1 MKKLYTIFTLILA
14 FASCVP
20 PGKLND
26 ALEANTKLEIKYDS
40 FYQSHKDTVAVIAN
54 SISNLKVTVKGLSD
68 SVNFYREIAMRP
80 VELTKGDIL
89 FNKIVK
95 AGVLS
100 ESDLGKIDL
109 TERNGNLEGSKFLTA
124 LKNDVKTITGA
135 ESDLKMGK
143 GFIYVDVST
152 KLLFNSGKN
161 TLTSKANLTLIQIAK
176 LLNNNPDVEVLIEGH
191 TDNKSFKSSAKTD
204 NWDLSVQRATSVV
217 RILQTKYK
225 VNPSR
230 IIAAGRGEFMPIDNN
245 NTAAGRANNRYL
257 RIVLIPTL
265 GQVLSN

>member
-1 MKKLYTIFTLILA
+1 MKKYITIILLVVSIT
-14 FASCVP
+14 SCVP

-54 SISNLKVTVKGLSD
+54 SINSLKVTVQGLSD
-68 SVNFYREIAMRP
+68 SVNFYREIAMKP
-80 VELTKGDIL
+80 VALTKGDIL
-89 FNKIVK
+89 FDKIVK
-95 AGVLS
+95 AGVLT
-100 ESDLGKIDL
+100 ESDLNNIAL
-109 TERNGNLEGSKFLTA
+109 TENKSNIEGGKFLTA

-135 ESDLKMGK
+135 ASDLKMGK

-176 LLNNNPDVEVLIEGH
+176 LLNNNPDVEVMIEGH
-191 TDNKSFKSSAKTD
+191 TDNKLFKSSAKID

-230 IIAAGRGEFMPIDNN
+230 IIAAGRSEYMPIDDNN
-245 NTAAGRANNRYL
+245 STAGLANNRYI
-257 RIVLIPTL
+257 RIVLMPTL
-265 GQVLSN
+265 KQVLMN